1 MGAGPNGHPAA
12 WNGQVDLVSLF
23 WRIFTLNAAVLVVA
37 LALLVFTPATVS
49 TPVLPAEAVVLLAG
63 LIAVLVAN
71 AAMLRVGLSPLRRLT
86 DIMTTID
93 LLRPGRR
100 LAVDGPAEV
109 ADLLR
114 TFNIMLDRLEDERA
128 TSNARVLSA
137 QEAERRRVAQELHDE
152 VGQSLTAVLLGL
164 KRLVDQAPESMH
176 RDLYEVQETTRDS
189 LDEIRRIARRLR
201 PGVLDELGLVS
212 ALKAVG
218 NEGLRDYR
226 RVGPVRDR
234 TRPAPARARDRAGA
248 VPGHSGGDHERD
260 QARRGAAAD
269 HRSEPARG
277 GGRVAHQRRRVRY
290 ERGGRGSG
298 SSRDAGTSPADR
310 RRPRRGGQPPRRDRD
325 PPDRTRA
332 RRAVLIDA

>member
-1 MGAGPNGHPAA
+1 M
-12 WNGQVDLVSLF
+12 SLF

-164 KRLVDQAPESMH
+164 KRLVDQAPESMY

-218 NEGLRDYR
+218 NEVSATTGVSVRCAIEPDLPALRHETELVLF
-226 RVGPVRDR
+226 RVTQEAITNAIRHG
-234 TRPAPARARDRAGA
+234 
-248 VPGHSGGDHERD
+248 
-260 QARRGAAAD
+260 
-269 HRSEPARG
+269 
-277 GGRVAHQRRRVRY
+277 
-290 ERGGRGSG
+290 
-298 SSRDAGTSPADR
+298 
-310 RRPRRGGQPPRRDRD
+310 
-325 PPDRTRA
+325 RA
-332 RRAVLIDA
+332 RRLTIALSRRAAGVELRISDDGCGMNEAAEGAGLRGMRERALLIGADLAVGDSLLGGTEIRLTAPEPAGRS